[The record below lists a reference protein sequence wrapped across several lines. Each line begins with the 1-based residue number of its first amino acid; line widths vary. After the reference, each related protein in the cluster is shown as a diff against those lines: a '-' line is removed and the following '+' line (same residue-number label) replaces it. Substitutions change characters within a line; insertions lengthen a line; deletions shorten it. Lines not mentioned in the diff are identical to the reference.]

1 MIGDNIELIIFSIE
15 GDTIKVGIEAPRQV
29 EIYRK
34 ELYLAI
40 QQSNLEAA
48 MSSLSPMKLSD
59 LFKGDIKGRDPSE
72 NSEK

>member
-1 MIGDNIELIIFSIE
+1 MIGDNIEFTVLSIE
-15 GDTIKVGIEAPRQV
+15 GDTIKVGIEAPKQI

-48 MSSLSPMKLSD
+48 ASPLNPLKLSD
-59 LFKGDIKGRDPSE
+59 LFKKEGKIE
-72 NSEK
+72 

>member
-1 MIGDNIELIIFSIE
+1 MIGDNIEFTVLSIE
-15 GDTIKVGIEAPRQV
+15 GDTIKVGIEAPQQV

-48 MSSLSPMKLSD
+48 ISPLSPNKLSG
-59 LFKGDIKGRDPSE
+59 LFKNEGK
-72 NSEK
+72 